1 MKQVSAFV
9 IYASLF
15 VGVVLA
21 VILMVFMTPVLNMF
35 GANEQTFLYAKG
47 YTFHIAYGA
56 PFIIWSAAA
65 SFVGCLMEKN
75 QKTD

>member
-1 MKQVSAFV
+1 
-9 IYASLF
+9 
-15 VGVVLA
+15 
-21 VILMVFMTPVLNMF
+21 MF
-35 GANEQTFLYAKG
+35 GANEQTSLYAKG